1 MKKIFKYIGFG
12 IIVLFA
18 AGLILGNIG
27 NIYMSKK
34 NKGFSQS
41 LEGMIAEV
49 NKHLPH
55 KGFDGFDFF
64 IMDKVVLEG
73 NNIVWE
79 STLDTTFFY
88 PTRES
93 ILPESMNGG
102 VLVSGDRSSAIDLDT
117 LLSNDFL
124 MKSHQLDLLYY
135 HLFARSSKPNKFY
148 EEIMKRKLSQT
159 WRVHS
164 PFSDRQC
171 EFTMTYDEQKK
182 MEGYCQDNPYNA
194 LQEFMSEYLKRQ
206 NRLLSVASNNADI
219 TMHMEDADSLI
230 IFYCIFDKSYSAR
243 GNTPI
248 SNLRDNQSEM
258 LNALIDDFQSLPLFF
273 GMKEICNRTNKDI
286 LFRYTDWNKTDSIEF
301 KVYQFR

>member
-1 MKKIFKYIGFG
+1 MKKIIKYIGIG
-12 IIVLFA
+12 ILVLFA

-34 NKGFSQS
+34 SKDFSQS

-49 NKHLPH
+49 NQHLPH

-64 IMDKVVLEG
+64 IMDKVLLED
-73 NNIVWE
+73 NNVIWV

-102 VLVSGDRSSAIDLDT
+102 ILVSGDRSCVIDLDT

-124 MKSHQLDLLYY
+124 EKSHQLNLLYY

-171 EFTMTYDEQKK
+171 EITMTYDEQKK
-182 MEGYCQDNPYNA
+182 MEEYCQNDPDDA
-194 LQEFMSEYLKRQ
+194 LQEFTSEYLKRQ
-206 NRLLSVASNNADI
+206 NRLLNVASNNADI
-219 TMHMEDADSLI
+219 TMYMEDADSLI
-230 IFYCIFDKSYSAR
+230 IFYCTFDKTYSAG
-243 GNTPI
+243 GNKPI
-248 SNLRDNQSEM
+248 TNLRNNQGEM
-258 LNALIDDFQSLPLFF
+258 LEALQEDCQTLPIFY
-273 GMKEICNRTNKDI
+273 GMKEICDRTNKNL
-286 LFRYTDWNKTDSIEF
+286 LFRYTDWNKIDSIDF
-301 KVYQFR
+301 IMYR

>member
-1 MKKIFKYIGFG
+1 MKKILRYIGLG

-34 NKGFSQS
+34 SKVFSQS
-41 LEGMIAEV
+41 LENMIAEI

-55 KGFDGFDFF
+55 KGSDGFDFF
-64 IMDKVVLEG
+64 IMNKVLLKD
-73 NNIVWE
+73 NNVVWV

-102 VLVSGDRSSAIDLDT
+102 VLLSGDRNNVLDLDT
-117 LLSNDFL
+117 LLTNDFL
-124 MKSHQLDLLYY
+124 KKSHQLDLLYY
-135 HLFARSSKPNKFY
+135 HLFARSNKPNKFY
-148 EEIMKRKLSQT
+148 EEIMKWKFSQT

-182 MEGYCQDNPYNA
+182 MEEYCQNNPDDA

-219 TMHMEDADSLI
+219 TMHMEEADSLI
-230 IFYCIFDKSYSAR
+230 IFYCIFDKSYSSG
-243 GNTPI
+243 GNKPI
-248 SNLRDNQSEM
+248 TNLRNNQGKM
-258 LNALIDDFQSLPLFF
+258 LEALQEDFQSLPIFF
-273 GMKEICNRTNKDI
+273 GMKEICNRTNKKL
-286 LFRYTDWNKTDSIEF
+286 LFRYIDWNKTDSLDYILF
-301 KVYQFR
+301 